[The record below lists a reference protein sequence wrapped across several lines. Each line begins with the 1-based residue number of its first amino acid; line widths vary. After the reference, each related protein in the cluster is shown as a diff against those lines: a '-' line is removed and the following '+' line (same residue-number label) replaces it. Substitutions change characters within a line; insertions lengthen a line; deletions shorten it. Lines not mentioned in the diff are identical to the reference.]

1 MSQPQAKNLEATE
14 EGRSSTLSTVLTN
27 FLMLPSLNTKIK
39 EIICG
44 GTAEQM

>member
-1 MSQPQAKNLEATE
+1 MSQPQAENLEGTE